1 MSYRVIQWAT
11 GNLGRAAIEGIVAH
25 PDLELVGVWVSS
37 QAKEGIDAGQLCGIA
52 DTGVRA
58 TGDIDAL
65 IALAPDCILYSPLFP
80 SEDLIARF
88 LEAGINVVTPLGW
101 FYGKHLGATKLEEAA
116 QRGGATLHGTGIHP
130 GGMTERIPLM
140 LSSFSQKITGV
151 RAEEFSD
158 CRTYGAPDVLR
169 DYMMFGKK
177 VEDCQNS
184 FMLDILSS
192 GFYQSIDMIA
202 DELGF
207 HLDPEKRATH
217 DIYAATGPIDSPIG
231 VIQAGELAAQR
242 FTWQGLVNGEPVI
255 SAIVNWY
262 MGEKNLQDGWSIGDG
277 GERYELEIQG
287 DPPIVAQLHGIHPT
301 ADAVLEEVQ
310 RRNPGMVATAN
321 HCVSSIPYVC
331 AAEAGL
337 KSYLDLPLIAGRAK
351 IGL

>member
-1 MSYRVIQWAT
+1 MKYRVVQWAT

-37 QAKEGIDAGQLCGIA
+37 EAKEGIDAGELCGIEK
-52 DTGVRA
+52 TGVLA
-58 TGDIDAL
+58 TQDSDAL
-65 IALAPDCILYSPLFP
+65 VALAPDCILYSPLFP
-80 SEDLIARF
+80 SEDVIAGF
-88 LEAGINVVTPLGW
+88 LAAGINVVTPLGW
-101 FYGKHLGATKLEEAA
+101 FYTKHLDVTALAEAA
-116 QRGGATLHGTGIHP
+116 QSGNATLHGTGIHP

-140 LSSFSQKITGV
+140 LSSFSQKITGIC
-151 RAEEFSD
+151 AEEFSD

-169 DYMMFGKK
+169 DYMMFGKP
-177 VEDCQNS
+177 VEECQNS

-207 HLDPEKRATH
+207 QLDAKKRATH

-231 VIQAGELAAQR
+231 VIKAGELAAQR

-262 MGEKNLQDGWSIGDG
+262 MGAQNLEDGWSIGEG
-277 GERYELEIQG
+277 GERYELSILG
-287 DPPIVAQLHGIHPT
+287 DPPITAQLHGIHPT
-301 ADAVLEEVQ
+301 ADAVIEDVLK
-310 RRNPGMVATAN
+310 RNPGMVATAN

-331 AAEAGL
+331 AAGAGL
-337 KSYLDLPLIAGRAK
+337 KSYLDLPLIAGRAR
-351 IGL
+351 